1 MFRSFV
7 GCVVYCCS
15 DDFILLFIYGVYVV
29 VVVILLYF
37 IVVSIIRYCL
47 SWSCF
52 RSTGVVVPTCACLER
67 GMFVPF
73 QCSFSLFPFVLVVL
87 VAFAVFGISLCRNF
101 LNSVMFSVFVKFN
114 CKCCV
119 RIFVVD
125 RPRRVNF
132 GSMVYSFPVN
142 GGQSPGRVCSACLF
156 LA

>member
-1 MFRSFV
+1 M
-7 GCVVYCCS
+7 
-15 DDFILLFIYGVYVV
+15 VV
-29 VVVILLYF
+29 VVLLFF

-47 SWSCF
+47 CWSCS
-52 RSTGVVVPTCACLER
+52 RSTGVVVPTRACLER

-125 RPRRVNF
+125 RPMRVDF

-156 LA
+156 LV

>member
-1 MFRSFV
+1 M
-7 GCVVYCCS
+7 
-15 DDFILLFIYGVYVV
+15 
-29 VVVILLYF
+29 
-37 IVVSIIRYCL
+37 
-47 SWSCF
+47 
-52 RSTGVVVPTCACLER
+52 VVPTSTCLER

-73 QCSFSLFPFVLVVL
+73 QCSSSLFPFVLVVL

-114 CKCCV
+114 CKCYVCIV
-119 RIFVVD
+119 VVD

-156 LA
+156 SA

>member
-1 MFRSFV
+1 M
-7 GCVVYCCS
+7 
-15 DDFILLFIYGVYVV
+15 
-29 VVVILLYF
+29 
-37 IVVSIIRYCL
+37 
-47 SWSCF
+47 
-52 RSTGVVVPTCACLER
+52 VVPTSTCLER

-73 QCSFSLFPFVLVVL
+73 QCSSSLFPFVLVVL

-114 CKCCV
+114 CKCYV
-119 RIFVVD
+119 RIIVVD

-156 LA
+156 SA